1 MTAHPAGEDVR
12 RQFGAA
18 AAAYATSAVHASGPD
33 LRALVEAA
41 RLTGTERVLDMGHG
55 AGHTAIAVAAKAAS
69 VTAVDLTPEMV
80 EVATALARERGVTN
94 ATFEVADVAA
104 LPFTDGSFDLVTNR
118 LSAHHY
124 PSPQQALA
132 EALRVLRPGGRL
144 LLIDTVAP
152 EAPALDTWLNAV
164 ELLRDASHV
173 RNWRASEWVSMLRG
187 AAFEGAIVLERWGIP
202 IDGAAWVKRMQ
213 TPPSKVAMLRELFA
227 EASPRTRV
235 AFEVRDEPW
244 GFSIPFALFEA
255 TKPGV

>member
-1 MTAHPAGEDVR
+1 MTAHSTGEDVR

-55 AGHTAIAVAAKAAS
+55 AGHTAIAVAARAAS

-80 EVATALARERGVTN
+80 EVATALARERGATN
-94 ATFEVADVAA
+94 ATFEVADVAN
-104 LPFTDGSFDLVTNR
+104 LPFPDGSFDLVTNR

-124 PSPQQALA
+124 PAPQQSLR

-152 EAPALDTWLNAV
+152 EDPALDTWLNAV
-164 ELLRDASHV
+164 ELLRDGSHV
-173 RNWRASEWVSMLRG
+173 RDWRASEWVSMLR
-187 AAFEGAIVLERWGIP
+187 AAGFEGVTVLERWGIP
-202 IDGAAWVKRMQ
+202 LDGADWVKRMQ
-213 TPPSKVAMLRELFA
+213 TPPTKVAMLRELVA
-227 EASPRTRV
+227 EATPRVRA
-235 AFEVRDEPW
+235 AFEVRNEPW

-255 TKPGV
+255 AKPGA